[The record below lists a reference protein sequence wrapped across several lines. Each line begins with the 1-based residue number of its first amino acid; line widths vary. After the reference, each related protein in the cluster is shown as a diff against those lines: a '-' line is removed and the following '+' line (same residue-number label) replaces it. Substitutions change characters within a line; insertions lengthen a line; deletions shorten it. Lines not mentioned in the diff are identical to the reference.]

1 MIRELAVELQTNQR
15 AQGCPV
21 VVIDGPEPYGT
32 ASFGRERIVLEHGE
46 SDSFDPPWSHQPNPK
61 RRMVRNI
68 GAKLTVYAQSTKAG
82 AMPFEHR
89 RRCEQILDMAL
100 VGLSK
105 IQSVR
110 KGRGAFLPS
119 GGRFIVPEDLAA
131 SERAGGA
138 VYELAFSFQRAVE
151 DVTWTGA
158 AQPEAEI
165 DGGVDGVGITN
176 STRVS
181 INGSETYEYV
191 PEV

>member
-1 MIRELAVELQTNQR
+1 VIRELAVELQTNLR
-15 AQGCPV
+15 EQGCPV

-32 ASFGRERIVLEHGE
+32 ASFGRERIVLEPGD
-46 SDSFDPPWSHQPNPK
+46 SDSFNPPFSQQQNPK

-105 IQSVR
+105 IHAVR
-110 KGRGAFLPS
+110 KGRDGFLPT

-138 VYELAFSFQRAVE
+138 VYELTFSFQRAVL
-151 DVTWTGA
+151 DVTWTGE
-158 AQPEAEI
+158 AQPEAEL
-165 DGGVDGVGITN
+165 DGGVDGVGIAN

-181 INGSETYEYV
+181 VNGSETYEYV